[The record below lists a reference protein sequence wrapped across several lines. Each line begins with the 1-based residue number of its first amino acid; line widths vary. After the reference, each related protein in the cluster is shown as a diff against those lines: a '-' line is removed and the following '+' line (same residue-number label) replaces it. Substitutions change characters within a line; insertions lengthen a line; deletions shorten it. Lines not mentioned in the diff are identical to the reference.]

1 MQVKTS
7 YAANTSFSGVRVGW
21 ETRPVYP
28 FPAIVGQEQMKEAL
42 LLNAVCPSIGGVL
55 IRGEKGTA
63 KSTAVRAL
71 ANLLPEIEV
80 VADCPFGCDP
90 NGELCFLCRTKLQQ
104 GQALPVKRRKI
115 KLVDLPLGAT
125 EERIT
130 GTINLEEAVKSGKK
144 AFEPGLLA
152 AAHRGILYIDE
163 VNLLHDHIVDIIL
176 DASAMGMNIVERE
189 GISLVHPSE
198 FILIGTMNP
207 EEGELRP
214 QLLDRFGLSV
224 EVCAP
229 SEPEPR
235 MRVLQLREQ
244 FDQDPEL
251 FVKKFFSEQ
260 EDLTRRILK
269 ARRLLPRVRM
279 SQKLLQLCSSL
290 CLEAFVAGH
299 RADITLRKTARA
311 LAALQERDN
320 VLEDDVL
327 KAAELTLL
335 HRRRVNSPSPP
346 PSRHEHDHERKHEQ
360 ESSEDRTE
368 HHEHKQRSAEN
379 QKMPDTPEEA
389 TPEQNDSHEDQSPAG
404 PGVETIFPVG
414 APFRAKPF
422 LMKRDRSFRKGS
434 GRRSRTR
441 TTHKMGRYVK
451 SNLNQNP
458 QDLALDATLRAAAPY
473 QAKRSR
479 EGVSV
484 VIEKCDLRQKV
495 REKRIGNLIVFVVD
509 ASGSMGA
516 GKRMVETKG
525 AVLSLLLDAYQKRDK
540 VSFVAFRGK
549 EAEVLLPPTNSIEL
563 AYKLL
568 EELPT
573 GGKTPLSQGIAVG
586 YHVLDVQLRKDPN
599 TYPLMVLVSDG
610 KANVSLSGRKPL
622 EEVMELATIIRNDNR
637 IRSVVI
643 DVEKSGLITFGL
655 AKEIALKLGA
665 QYFKIEDL
673 KAATLVDVL
682 KEDVLGI

>member
-7 YAANTSFSGVRVGW
+7 CTANTSFSAVRIGW
-21 ETRPVYP
+21 EVRPVYP
-28 FPAIVGQEQMKEAL
+28 FSAIVGQEQMKEAL

-71 ANLLPEIEV
+71 ANLLPEIEM

-90 NGELCFLCRTKLQQ
+90 NGELCFLCRTRVQQ

-125 EERIT
+125 EDRIT

-214 QLLDRFGLSV
+214 QLLDRFGLCV

-244 FDQDPEL
+244 FDQDPES
-251 FVKKFFSEQ
+251 FVKSFFSEQ

-311 LAALQERDN
+311 LAALQGRDN

-346 PSRHEHDHERKHEQ
+346 PSRHEHDHNHEQ

-368 HHEHKQRSAEN
+368 HREHEHGNAES
-379 QKMPDTPEEA
+379 QKVPDTPEGD
-389 TPEQNDSHEDQSPAG
+389 TPEQNDHHENESPVG

-414 APFRAKPF
+414 TPFRAKPF
-422 LMKRDRSFRKGS
+422 LMKRDRLFRKGS

-451 SNLNQNP
+451 SNLNPNP

-473 QAKRSR
+473 QSKRSR

-563 AYKLL
+563 AYRLL

-586 YHVLDVQLRKDPN
+586 YQVLDVQLRKDPN

-610 KANVSLSGRKPL
+610 KANVSQSGRKPL
-622 EEVMELATIIRNDNR
+622 EEVMELATVIRSDNR

-682 KEDVLGI
+682 KEGVLGI